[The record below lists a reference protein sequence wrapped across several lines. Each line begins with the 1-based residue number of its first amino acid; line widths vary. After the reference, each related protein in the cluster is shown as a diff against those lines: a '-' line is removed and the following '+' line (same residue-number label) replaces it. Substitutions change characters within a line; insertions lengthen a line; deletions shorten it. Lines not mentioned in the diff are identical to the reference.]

1 MRTFILGA
9 GASKAY
15 SESPTNC
22 RMPIANDFFQTF
34 NKLNISND
42 LRVHVGDIINIC
54 KEDFKIDVMDF
65 YNLSFDIEEFHSYI
79 EQKLI
84 IQMQE
89 GNIFDNIYYYKAYK
103 QLIFLFTSVINEI
116 QNGPISEVH
125 KNLIFSLNEDDSI
138 ITFNWD
144 TLIDRALNEYTD
156 WKTDFGYCIKPEKI
170 YKNKWIKPD
179 VENIKFNKLIK
190 LHGSTNWI
198 TTYPIPDKNQ
208 IFKLNQTIDKSA
220 FYVYEN
226 TKEPYSCYDGRYEGP
241 YEAFSYFYYP
251 PNILDDIG
259 LDELKDKVWIKPG
272 VLGSKETKQMYEKMF
287 NCKINIPEKKAKD
300 DGIVTMPLIIP
311 PVKDKKYSLFG
322 NLFNELWEIAKQ
334 EIVKSNEII
343 IIGYSFPITD
353 VRTIKL
359 FKEAFCKKQVLPRII
374 IVNPEPN
381 DIVELFQMTFG
392 VPIENITIYKEYFDK
407 DFNFDKISNK

>member
-1 MRTFILGA
+1 
-9 GASKAY
+9 
-15 SESPTNC
+15 
-22 RMPIANDFFQTF
+22 
-34 NKLNISND
+34 
-42 LRVHVGDIINIC
+42 
-54 KEDFKIDVMDF
+54 MDF
-65 YNLSFDIEEFHSYI
+65 YNLSFNIEEFHSYI

-89 GNIFDNIYYYKAYK
+89 GNIFNNIYYYKAYK

-208 IFKLNQTIDKSA
+208 IFKLNQT
-220 FYVYEN
+220 
-226 TKEPYSCYDGRYEGP
+226 TK
-241 YEAFSYFYYP
+241 
-251 PNILDDIG
+251 
-259 LDELKDKVWIKPG
+259 KHV
-272 VLGSKETKQMYEKMF
+272 
-287 NCKINIPEKKAKD
+287 
-300 DGIVTMPLIIP
+300 
-311 PVKDKKYSLFG
+311 
-322 NLFNELWEIAKQ
+322 
-334 EIVKSNEII
+334 
-343 IIGYSFPITD
+343 
-353 VRTIKL
+353 
-359 FKEAFCKKQVLPRII
+359 
-374 IVNPEPN
+374 
-381 DIVELFQMTFG
+381 
-392 VPIENITIYKEYFDK
+392 
-407 DFNFDKISNK
+407 

>member
-1 MRTFILGA
+1 MRTFIIGA

-22 RMPIANDFFQTF
+22 RMPISNDFFQTF
-34 NKLNISND
+34 NKLDISND
-42 LRVHVGDIINIC
+42 LRVLIGDIINIC
-54 KEDFKIDVMDF
+54 KEDFDIDVMDF
-65 YNLSFDIEEFHSYI
+65 HTFSFDIEEFYTHI

-84 IQMQE
+84 TQMQE

-116 QNGPISEVH
+116 QNGPISEAH
-125 KNLIFSLNEDDSI
+125 KNLIYSLNENDSI

-144 TLIDRALNEYTD
+144 TLIDRTLNEYTN

-170 YKNKWIKPD
+170 YRNQWVTAKEED
-179 VENIKFNKLIK
+179 IKFNKLIK

-198 TTYPIPDKNQ
+198 TTYPIPDKNH
-208 IFKLNQTIDKSA
+208 IFKLNQTLDKSS
-220 FYVYEN
+220 FYIYEN
-226 TKEPYSCYDGRYEGP
+226 TIEPYSCYDGRYEGP
-241 YEAFSYFYYP
+241 YEPFSYFYYP

-259 LDELKDKVWIKPG
+259 LEELKDKVIVKPG
-272 VLGSKETKQMYEKMF
+272 ILGSKETKQMYEKIF
-287 NCKINIPEKKAKD
+287 NCKIGLPEKKAKD
-300 DGIVTMPLIIP
+300 NGIITMPLIIP
-311 PVKDKKYSLFG
+311 PVEDKKYSLFG

-334 EIVKSNEII
+334 EIIKANEII

-353 VRTIKL
+353 IRTIKL
-359 FKEAFCKKQVLPRII
+359 FKEAFCMKQELPKIV

-381 DIVELFQMTFG
+381 DIVQLFKMTFG
-392 VPIENITIYKEYFDK
+392 VPSENITIYKEYFDK
-407 DFNFDKISNK
+407 DFNFNKIN

>member
-1 MRTFILGA
+1 MRTFIIGA

-65 YNLSFDIEEFHSYI
+65 YNLSFNIEEFHSYI

-89 GNIFDNIYYYKAYK
+89 GNIFNNIYYYKAYK

-116 QNGPISEVH
+116 QNGTISEVH

-287 NCKINIPEKKAKD
+287 NCTKYVDALKNDFHLLYSKTKVPYFYYKNYNAWNKNLNILFNYIYIINDVNNENVLDYIIQYKSVIKELPFCSRDKI
-300 DGIVTMPLIIP
+300 LIILN
-311 PVKDKKYSLFG
+311 DC
-322 NLFNELWEIAKQ
+322 KQ
-334 EIVKSNEII
+334 
-343 IIGYSFPITD
+343 
-353 VRTIKL
+353 
-359 FKEAFCKKQVLPRII
+359 
-374 IVNPEPN
+374 
-381 DIVELFQMTFG
+381 
-392 VPIENITIYKEYFDK
+392 
-407 DFNFDKISNK
+407 